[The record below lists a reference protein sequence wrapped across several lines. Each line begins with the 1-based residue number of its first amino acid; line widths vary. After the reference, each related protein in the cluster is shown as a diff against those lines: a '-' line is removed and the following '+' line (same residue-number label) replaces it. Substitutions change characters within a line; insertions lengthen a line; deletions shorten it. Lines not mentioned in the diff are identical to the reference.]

1 MGVIRKEMAIGFLV
15 SLFATLC
22 GMFIYL
28 EYISDTNSISETIQK
43 IKEGGVLGA
52 VIALSALPNL
62 FVFFI
67 FLKKNQDYRA
77 RGVLMGT
84 IFIAL
89 VTLAIKFF

>member
-1 MGVIRKEMAIGFLV
+1 MGIIRKEIAIGFVV

-28 EYISDTNSISETIQK
+28 EYISDTNSLSETIRK
-43 IKEGGVLGA
+43 IKEGGVLGT
-52 VIALSALPNL
+52 VIALSAIPNL

-77 RGVLMGT
+77 RGVLLGT

-89 VTLAIKFF
+89 LTLVIKFI